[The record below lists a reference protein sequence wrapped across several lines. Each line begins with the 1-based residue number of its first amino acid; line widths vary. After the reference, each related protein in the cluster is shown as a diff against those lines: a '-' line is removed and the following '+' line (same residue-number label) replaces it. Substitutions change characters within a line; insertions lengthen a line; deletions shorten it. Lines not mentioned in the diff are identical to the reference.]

1 MIEYW
6 RTLYAGRQ
14 GLQSDFILLCPK
26 QCYYD
31 CMDAIDL
38 SIFSSRIDA
47 ICEEMGVVLR
57 RTAFSPNIMDRL
69 DFSCAIFDAR
79 GQLCAQAAHIP
90 VHLGSMAYAMSA
102 IVSQIEW
109 QAGDM
114 VILND
119 PYLGGTH
126 LPDVTVIAPL
136 FIDTQLCAFICNRA
150 HHADIGA
157 ESPGSM
163 PISTRLDEEGMII
176 APTVLVKNDQVDEAV
191 MTAII
196 TKTRTPRQARGDF
209 SAQISANRVGLQRLQ
224 DLIDGMG
231 LVDFDVALRQLNDY
245 AERLAIA
252 TLKTIPAGYYQAEDF
267 MDDDGLGQRD
277 IAIKVKLHVDGGKVD
292 IDFSGTAA
300 AVNGNINCPLSVTA
314 AAVYYVFRCLM
325 PDYTPACQG
334 SFRPIS
340 IRAPK
345 ACLVNATRPA
355 AVAAGNVETST
366 RIVDVI
372 LEALAAAL
380 PQRIPAASHGS
391 MNNLAM
397 GSTDPELGWDYYETI
412 GGGMGAS
419 AAGPGLSAVQTH
431 MTNTLNTPV
440 EVLEKRYPLR
450 VRRYMIRKHSGGEGR
465 YRGGDG
471 LLREFEFLRPATV
484 TLLTERR
491 RLAPPGHVGGADA
504 RCGENRL
511 NGQIHAPKFSV
522 QVQAGDCLT
531 VATPGGGG
539 WGRKS
544 NSEE

>member
-1 MIEYW
+1 
-6 RTLYAGRQ
+6 
-14 GLQSDFILLCPK
+14 
-26 QCYYD
+26 
-31 CMDAIDL
+31 MDAITL
-38 SIFSSRIDA
+38 SIFASRINA

-69 DFSCAIFDAR
+69 DFSCAIFDAQ
-79 GQLCAQAAHIP
+79 GELCAQAAHIP
-90 VHLGSMAYAMSA
+90 VHLGSMAYAMTG
-102 IVSQIEW
+102 IVSRIQW
-109 QAGDM
+109 QPGDM

-126 LPDVTVIAPL
+126 LPDVTIIAPL
-136 FIDTQLCAFICNRA
+136 FIDGQCCAFVCNRA

-163 PISTRLDEEGMII
+163 PISTHLQEEGMII
-176 APTVLVKNDQVDEAV
+176 APTVLVKNAQLDESV
-191 MTAII
+191 MAAI
-196 TKTRTPRQARGDF
+196 TNRTRNSRQARGDF
-209 SAQISANRVGLQRLQ
+209 SAQISANRTGLQRLQ
-224 DLIDGMG
+224 DLIEAMT
-231 LVDFDVALRQLNDY
+231 LPIYYESLRHLNDY

-252 TLKTIPAGYYQAEDF
+252 TLNSIPAGHYQACDY
-267 MDDDGLGQRD
+267 MDDDGLGQSDIPIRVSLQVRD
-277 IAIKVKLHVDGGKVD
+277 GKID
-292 IDFSGTAA
+292 IDFTGTAA
-300 AVNGNINCPLSVTA
+300 AVRGNINCPMSVTA

-334 SFRPIS
+334 SFRPFKIH
-340 IRAPK
+340 APD
-345 ACLVNATRPA
+345 ACLVNATRPS

-372 LEALAAAL
+372 LEALADAL
-380 PQRIPAASHGS
+380 PERIPAASHGS

-397 GSTDPELGWDYYETI
+397 GSTDKQHGWDYYETM

-450 VRRYMIRKHSGGEGR
+450 VNRYAIRDNSGGKGQ

-471 LLREFEFLRPATV
+471 LLREFEFLGPATL

-491 RLAPPGHVGGADA
+491 RHAPPGLAGGGD
-504 RCGENRL
+504 GKPGINSL
-511 NGQIHAPKFSV
+511 NGQVLTAKLSI
-522 QVQAGDCLT
+522 QVQAGDKLT

-539 WGRKS
+539 WGPVLS
-544 NSEE
+544 A